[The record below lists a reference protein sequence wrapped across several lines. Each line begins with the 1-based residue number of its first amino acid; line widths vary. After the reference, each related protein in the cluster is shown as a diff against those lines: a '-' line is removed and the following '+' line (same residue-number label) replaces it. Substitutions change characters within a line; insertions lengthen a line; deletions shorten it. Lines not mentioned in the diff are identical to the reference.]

1 MGGGAPIRDSM
12 RYETGTMTRTKI
24 CGITTPGDAAAA
36 ADAGADAIGVVF
48 HEPSPRC
55 VNTQQAAAIVAALPP
70 FVTAVGLFLDAP
82 AERVREVLAHVPLG
96 LLQFHGREEAA
107 FCRSFGRGYM
117 KAVGMAGGSDLAAM
131 AAAYPDAKAL
141 LADSH
146 GTGEA
151 GGTGRTF
158 AWECLPADRAYRLVL
173 AGGLDPDNVAEAVRV
188 TGPDAVD
195 VSSGVETSPGCKDAA
210 RIQRFIEEVR
220 RGDRNE
226 T

>member
-1 MGGGAPIRDSM
+1 
-12 RYETGTMTRTKI
+12 MTRIKI
-24 CGITTPGDAAAA
+24 CGITTPGDASAAA
-36 ADAGADAIGVVF
+36 SAGADAIGVVF

-55 VNTQQAAAIVAALPP
+55 VSIDTAAAIVAALPP
-70 FVTAVGLFLDAP
+70 FVTPVGLFLDAP
-82 AERVREVLAHVPLG
+82 AAHVRAVLERVPLG
-96 LLQFHGREEAA
+96 LLQFHGHEDAE
-107 FCRSFGRGYM
+107 FCRAFGRGYM
-117 KAVGMAGGSDLAAM
+117 KSVAM
-131 AAAYPDAKAL
+131 ADGGDPSAAARAYPDAVAL

-146 GTGEA
+146 GEGEA

-158 AWECLPADRAYRLVL
+158 AWERVSGRRDWRLVL
-173 AGGLDPDNVAEAVRV
+173 AGGLDPDNVTAAVRAV
-188 TGPDAVD
+188 RPDAVD